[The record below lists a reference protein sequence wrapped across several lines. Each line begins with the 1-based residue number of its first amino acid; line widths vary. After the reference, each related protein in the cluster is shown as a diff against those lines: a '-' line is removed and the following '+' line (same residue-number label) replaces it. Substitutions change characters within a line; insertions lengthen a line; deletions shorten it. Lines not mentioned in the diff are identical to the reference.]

1 MSKQQRK
8 EPNFNKTVAIG
19 GDYYEFFSTVLTQG
33 YVYFIHVPTKTFFA
47 RQSNEMFSY
56 ARLFWKLFTRPD
68 SANSLPRSLKERVK
82 NTKIEDW
89 AVRLYD
95 CDISTRFES
104 HGYVRFFDGRM
115 KNRMTVNGEQPYP
128 KKFFAI
134 RDRTTCLVR
143 HFWLP
148 ENYSE
153 KQVMAR
159 WHDTF
164 SLMTKISTQRNCSIE
179 LKKRLMGHSLS
190 TVMASS
196 VWPKGVRNRFEFFD
210 CSSDYQGIDNKEIS
224 RAVKANNLKFLQ
236 NLAV

>member
-1 MSKQQRK
+1 MQQRK
-8 EPNFNKTVAIG
+8 EPNFNKTVKIG
-19 GDYYEFFSTVLTQG
+19 GDYYEYFSTVLTQG
-33 YVYFIHVPTKTFFA
+33 HVYFVHVPTMTFFA

-56 ARLFWKLFTRPD
+56 ARLFWKLFNNPE
-68 SANSLPRSLKERVK
+68 AMNSLPRSLKERVK
-82 NTKIEDW
+82 GTNVGDW
-89 AVRLYD
+89 AVRFGEGDL
-95 CDISTRFES
+95 SSMFER
-104 HGYVRFFDGRM
+104 HGYKRVFDVRL

-134 RDRTTCLVR
+134 RDRDTGLVR

-179 LKKRLMGHSLS
+179 LKKKLMSKSLS
-190 TVMASS
+190 TVMASA
-196 VWPKGVRNRFEFFD
+196 VWPKGRNRFQFFD
-210 CSSDYQGIDNKEIS
+210 CSLEYKDIDSTLVS
-224 RAVKANNLKFLQ
+224 RAVKAKNLAFLNNLE
-236 NLAV
+236 V